1 MTFECQAPVQS
12 RERHTASKRACDSG
26 VCECLISTNEM
37 KKSQNKQQTQN
48 KQQIVGRRDQTERAQ
63 MQQATPSSK
72 QSDDNIHQRQTQLTC
87 RSIWLAV
94 AICLLAIGVAS
105 QHLAS
110 LWKQNG
116 CNERGVCSLPASP
129 LCFQVGGIWGSRAKC
144 ANQDSA
150 DASLD
155 HHLCRARHRTPTV
168 AVALS

>member
-1 MTFECQAPVQS
+1 MVS
-12 RERHTASKRACDSG
+12 
-26 VCECLISTNEM
+26 
-37 KKSQNKQQTQN
+37 KSQNSKQ
-48 KQQIVGRRDQTERAQ
+48 QQIVGRRDQTERAQ

-129 LCFQVGGIWGSRAKC
+129 LCFQVGGVWGSRAKC

-150 DASLD
+150 DASLVTI
-155 HHLCRARHRTPTV
+155 CAERATGHV
-168 AVALS
+168 Q